1 MMCCGTEHPWR
12 TLAAA
17 SRLWSAP
24 FQFFPVFLLSQ
35 FNLNPA
41 FLIQKRLNRTNPV
54 ESNPHMK
61 IKLPLSL
68 LAAASLALS
77 SAAFAAGA
85 KTYEVTGPVL
95 EVNDSMIVVQKG
107 KDRWEINRDANTKV
121 TGDVKVGDKVHI
133 TYTMS
138 ATDIEVKAGKGG
150 KKEAKAAPTP

>member
-1 MMCCGTEHPWR
+1 MIYCGTEDPR
-12 TLAAA
+12 RARR
-17 SRLWSAP
+17 SRP
-24 FQFFPVFLLSQ
+24 TNCFLRSQ
-35 FNLNPA
+35 FGPNPA
-41 FLIQKRLNRTNPV
+41 FLVEKRLNRMNAV

-61 IKLPLSL
+61 IKLAFSL

-77 SAAFAAGA
+77 SAAFAGA
-85 KTYEVTGPVL
+85 KTYEVTGQVL
-95 EVNDSMIVVQKG
+95 EVNESMIVVQKG

-138 ATDIEVKAGKGG
+138 ASDIEVKAGKGG